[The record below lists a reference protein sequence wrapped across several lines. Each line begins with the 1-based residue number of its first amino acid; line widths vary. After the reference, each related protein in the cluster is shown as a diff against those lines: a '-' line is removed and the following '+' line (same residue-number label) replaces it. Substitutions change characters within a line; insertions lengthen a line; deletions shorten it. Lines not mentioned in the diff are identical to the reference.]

1 MQTRSQEVI
10 LANMKQSATLT
21 LGILKSLYLLANLDA
36 MGEAFAVTYT
46 NEEALKLVEGSTM
59 MADRIIEMLS
69 IDMS

>member
-1 MQTRSQEVI
+1 MLTRSQEVI

-36 MGEAFAVTYT
+36 MGEAFAVTCT

-59 MADRIIEMLS
+59 MVDRIIEMLS
-69 IDMS
+69 VDMS

>member
-21 LGILKSLYLLANLDA
+21 LGILKSLYLVANLDA

-69 IDMS
+69 VDMS

>member
-69 IDMS
+69 VDMS

>member
-21 LGILKSLYLLANLDA
+21 LGIMKSLYLLANLDA

-69 IDMS
+69 VDMS